1 MVQSWKARQMV
12 PGKDTISVMAK
23 HYGLKPSKVRDI
35 VKEAGV
41 QVIREDG
48 FRGTLV
54 MVTVDEAVIGQP
66 KLRKTRL
73 AGWSDGT
80 VGIDPATT
88 KLTKPAIMAVARW
101 KHENDSDN

>member
-1 MVQSWKARQMV
+1 MEQSWKARQMV

-23 HYGLKPSKVRDI
+23 HYGLRPSVVRDI
-35 VKEAGV
+35 VKTAGV

-48 FRGTLV
+48 FRGTLT
-54 MVTVDEAVIGQP
+54 MVIVDEAVIGQS

-73 AGWSDGT
+73 AGWSDGK
-80 VGIDPATT
+80 VGINPATT
-88 KLTKPAIMAVARW
+88 KLTRPAIMAVARW